1 VKPVTSSSAIDA
13 RLPLVADALGA
24 IERAGARR
32 RGDAHAIADRRLPG
46 GGRHAAHR
54 TAPRHRSC
62 RQRPAGGTP
71 AATRAAGSATERTRT
86 DDEDR
91 RRTTTTRATALATTH
106 TTPDTAMS
114 SEPRQSFEDDQR
126 DLNPHRDEERQHAT
140 DVIESQLRRRG
151 IRVTGDES
159 SDDAADILSAVERFE
174 AAVSAL
180 GGDRYLDDPRAKDPD
195 DKRFVIPERQGDE
208 RAADYARRILD
219 AAMRLGVST

>member
-1 VKPVTSSSAIDA
+1 
-13 RLPLVADALGA
+13 
-24 IERAGARR
+24 
-32 RGDAHAIADRRLPG
+32 
-46 GGRHAAHR
+46 
-54 TAPRHRSC
+54 
-62 RQRPAGGTP
+62 
-71 AATRAAGSATERTRT
+71 
-86 DDEDR
+86 
-91 RRTTTTRATALATTH
+91 
-106 TTPDTAMS
+106 MS
-114 SEPRQSFEDDQR
+114 FEPRQSFEDDQR

-219 AAMRLGVST
+219 AAMRLGVTS